1 MIHLIF
7 CNISEYSCDT
17 YPRPN
22 HDMTGFFKLWRMLDA
37 LTSGVPTQFLSTV
50 NQPTFSTWPNYT
62 TRRGFWTTA
71 LALCVFLSVYF
82 LKFATFV
89 HDCSLSCGPSMREV
103 VLAPPV
109 KKTYYHHL
117 LNSHTIGSIGSIG
130 RPWPRIILVVK
141 GSQRVLSR
149 SFRRKSEMK
158 GSSCTHLFCVSYWC
172 IKTCFIC
179 KEKRKIMWNHV
190 EHIQE
195 LFSLFAPV
203 VSGHIFDPLLFAWM
217 LHFILLR
224 GINLVRLPTFLTR
237 KNTQN
242 NAIVTQCALFFFIAS
257 YSRKR
262 TT

>member
-1 MIHLIF
+1 MFGVFIQGWFIMIHLIF

-22 HDMTGFFKLWRMLDA
+22 HDMTGLFKLWRMLDA

-109 KKTYYHHL
+109 KKHIIIIYWILILSDLSDL
-117 LNSHTIGSIGSIG
+117 L
-130 RPWPRIILVVK
+130 
-141 GSQRVLSR
+141 
-149 SFRRKSEMK
+149 
-158 GSSCTHLFCVSYWC
+158 
-172 IKTCFIC
+172 
-179 KEKRKIMWNHV
+179 
-190 EHIQE
+190 
-195 LFSLFAPV
+195 A
-203 VSGHIFDPLLFAWM
+203 DPGLA
-217 LHFILLR
+217 
-224 GINLVRLPTFLTR
+224 
-237 KNTQN
+237 
-242 NAIVTQCALFFFIAS
+242 
-257 YSRKR
+257 
-262 TT
+262 